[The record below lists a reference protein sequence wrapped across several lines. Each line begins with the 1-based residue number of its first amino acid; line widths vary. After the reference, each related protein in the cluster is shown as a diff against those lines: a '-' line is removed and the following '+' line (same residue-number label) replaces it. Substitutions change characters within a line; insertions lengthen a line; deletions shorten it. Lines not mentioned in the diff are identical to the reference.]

1 MLCNPVDQMGWHMA
15 SQYRGKKRRSTEEM
29 YMYCEWNSGEK
40 GMLRISTIW
49 HKRHR
54 KGAMVVVAAVISKP
68 G

>member
-1 MLCNPVDQMGWHMA
+1 MA
-15 SQYRGKKRRSTEEM
+15 SQYRGKKKRSTEKM